1 MANKMATRQKIMTA
15 FIELLS
21 KQGYAATT
29 TKQIAATAGVNEST
43 IYRHFDGKWALVE
56 EFVAQERRAMSA
68 VAKKFAPRYELAA
81 DLAQFSTL
89 FHQSMI
95 HQQIIWQLFTTIR
108 NQEQAAT
115 LHRELVS
122 GPGTLMT
129 VLCDYFAEMR
139 RRRLILP
146 TTDEKVAA
154 VAFIWLNVSQTV
166 ANQYGYLTGFEIS
179 DEGDFNQKILAGFVR
194 SLATP
199 S

>member
-1 MANKMATRQKIMTA
+1 
-15 FIELLS
+15 
-21 KQGYAATT
+21 
-29 TKQIAATAGVNEST
+29 
-43 IYRHFDGKWALVE
+43 
-56 EFVAQERRAMSA
+56 MSA
-68 VAKKFAPRYELAA
+68 VAKKFAPRCELAT
-81 DLAQFSTL
+81 DMDQHRTL
-89 FHQSMI
+89 VHQSMI

-166 ANQYGYLTGFEIS
+166 ANQYSYLTGFEIS

>member
-1 MANKMATRQKIMTA
+1 
-15 FIELLS
+15 
-21 KQGYAATT
+21 
-29 TKQIAATAGVNEST
+29 
-43 IYRHFDGKWALVE
+43 
-56 EFVAQERRAMSA
+56 
-68 VAKKFAPRYELAA
+68 
-81 DLAQFSTL
+81 
-89 FHQSMI
+89 
-95 HQQIIWQLFTTIR
+95 
-108 NQEQAAT
+108 
-115 LHRELVS
+115 
-122 GPGTLMT
+122 MT